1 LIYVYTIYIYFT
13 FPVVTDPFPYL
24 EENPLPISIGMV
36 NGMMVNYGGCVD
48 VSTKD
53 WPGRAVCTVFFRG
66 CPLRCSYCHNAT
78 IQAGVDERD
87 IAELIAHID
96 AASLV
101 VSGIIFS
108 GGEPTM
114 QPGPLVALARA
125 AKDRGLAVGIQT
137 NGYFPDTLALLL
149 AEQLVDRIALDYK
162 TRWEGYSKRWEGYA
176 SACTEDYTRQ
186 VHRSIDLCED
196 ARMAGKLPEFEIVL
210 TIFPGNEKEI
220 LEIAGDLPRGN
231 LVLQQGVKKKFWR
244 EWEEK
249 GNKNTAGKNHHPI
262 GERPPLSFGELLIL
276 AEKLK
281 KLGRTIR
288 IRTRE
293 RGEVVV

>member
-1 LIYVYTIYIYFT
+1 MT
-13 FPVVTDPFPYL
+13 
-24 EENPLPISIGMV
+24 
-36 NGMMVNYGGCVD
+36 VNYGGCVD

-78 IQAGVDERD
+78 IQTGEDERD
-87 IAELIAHID
+87 IAELIAQID
-96 AASLV
+96 TASLV
-101 VSGIIFS
+101 VSGVIFS

-114 QPGPLVALARA
+114 QPGPLIALARA

-137 NGYFPDTLALLL
+137 NGYFPDTIARLL
-149 AEQLVDRIALDYK
+149 AERLVDRIALDYK
-162 TRWEGYSKRWEGYA
+162 TRWEGFSKQWEGYA
-176 SACTEDYTRQ
+176 KSCTQDYSRQ
-186 VHRSIDLCED
+186 VQRSIAICED
-196 ARMAGKLPEFEIVL
+196 ARMAGRLPEFEIVL
-210 TIFPGNEKEI
+210 TVFPGNEKEI
-220 LEIAGDLPRGN
+220 IEIGEDLPRGN

-249 GNKNTAGKNHHPI
+249 NNRKPAGTKPHSRD
-262 GERPPLSFGELLIL
+262 RPPLSFDELLFL

-281 KLGRTIR
+281 KLGRTIT

-293 RGEVVV
+293 GGEVPV

>member
-1 LIYVYTIYIYFT
+1 MT
-13 FPVVTDPFPYL
+13 FPYL
-24 EENPLPISIGMV
+24 EENPVPISIGMA

-53 WPGRAVCTVFFRG
+53 WPGKAVCTVFFRG

-78 IQAGVDERD
+78 IQTGKDERD
-87 IAELIAHID
+87 IAELIAHMD
-96 AASLV
+96 TASLV
-101 VSGIIFS
+101 VSGVIFS

-114 QPGPLVALARA
+114 QPGPLIALARA

-137 NGYFPDTLALLL
+137 NGYFPDTIARLL
-149 AEQLVDRIALDYK
+149 AERLVDRIALDYK

-176 SACTEDYTRQ
+176 AACREDYARQ
-186 VHRSIDLCED
+186 VRRSIDICEE
-196 ARMAGKLPEFEIVL
+196 ARMAGRLAEFEMVL
-210 TIFPGNEKEI
+210 TVFPGNEKEI
-220 LEIAGDLPRGN
+220 LEIGDGLPRGD

-249 GNKNTAGKNHHPI
+249 NNGMPAGANHHSS
-262 GERPPLSFGELLIL
+262 GERPPLKFDELLSL

-293 RGEVVV
+293 RGEVLV

>member
-1 LIYVYTIYIYFT
+1 
-13 FPVVTDPFPYL
+13 
-24 EENPLPISIGMV
+24 MV
-36 NGMMVNYGGCVD
+36 DGMMVNYGGCVD

-78 IQAGVDERD
+78 IQTGQDERD
-87 IAELIAHID
+87 IAGLIATID
-96 AASLV
+96 TASLV

-114 QPGPLVALARA
+114 QPGPLIALARA
-125 AKDRGLAVGIQT
+125 AKERGLAVGIQT
-137 NGYFPDTLALLL
+137 NGYFPDAIARLL
-149 AEQLVDRIALDYK
+149 AERLVDRIALDYK

-176 SACTEDYTRQ
+176 SACTRDYSRQ

-196 ARMAGKLPEFEIVL
+196 ARMAGTLAEFEIVL
-210 TIFPGNEKEI
+210 TVFPGNEKEI
-220 LEIAGDLPRGN
+220 LEIAENLPRGN

-249 GNKNTAGKNHHPI
+249 NNGRPAPKNHQAG
-262 GERPPLSFGELLIL
+262 GERPPLSFDELIL
-276 AEKLK
+276 IAEKLQ

-293 RGEVVV
+293 KGEVVV